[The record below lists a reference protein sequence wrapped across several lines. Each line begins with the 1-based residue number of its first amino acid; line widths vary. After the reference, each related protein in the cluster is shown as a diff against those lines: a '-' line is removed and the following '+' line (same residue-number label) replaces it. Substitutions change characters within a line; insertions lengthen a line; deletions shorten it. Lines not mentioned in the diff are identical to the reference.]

1 MTGELRNLTVN
12 LHISSEDL
20 SYWMIDEAYMES
32 CCSHKFANKRD
43 LVVEEMEDTSKKL
56 DKGNYPHYIRI
67 KALIGFI
74 SGG

>member
-56 DKGNYPHYIRI
+56 DKVCFFIMSG
-67 KALIGFI
+67 KDLIGFN

>member
-1 MTGELRNLTVN
+1 
-12 LHISSEDL
+12 
-20 SYWMIDEAYMES
+20 MIDEAYMES

-56 DKGNYPHYIRI
+56 DKVCFFIMSG
-67 KALIGFI
+67 KALIGFN